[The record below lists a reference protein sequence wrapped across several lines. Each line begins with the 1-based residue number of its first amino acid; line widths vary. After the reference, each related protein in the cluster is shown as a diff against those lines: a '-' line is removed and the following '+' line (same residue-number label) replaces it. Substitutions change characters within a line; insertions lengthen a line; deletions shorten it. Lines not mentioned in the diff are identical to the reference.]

1 MIFQILLTIKHL
13 GKLLPLTMKI
23 ITKTIRKAYQNW
35 NPTRLIRCY
44 HYSAAFD
51 GTKLIAFTQNNPIKT
66 HTGAYRIGEDFN
78 LPKYKEF
85 PYYHSES
92 RLISQLL
99 DRYNTIDPNWT
110 ICVLRINRKGLI
122 LGSKPCEN
130 CSKLLSAVGL
140 TDVYYSMDDGNF
152 CDNFNNTIQASDL
165 TMPMVMV

>member
-1 MIFQILLTIKHL
+1 
-13 GKLLPLTMKI
+13 MKI
-23 ITKTIRKAYQNW
+23 IEKTIRKAYNNW

-92 RLISQLL
+92 RLISKLL
-99 DRYNTIDPNWT
+99 DRYNTIDPSWS
-110 ICVLRINRKGLI
+110 IVVMRINRRGLV

-130 CSKLLSAVGL
+130 CDKLLNAVGL
-140 TDVYYSMDDGNF
+140 TDIYYSTDSGNF
-152 CDNFNNTIQASDL
+152 VDSFNNTIQVSGL
-165 TMPMVMV
+165 TMPTSMV